1 MNRLIFIALIVAM
14 FLGVGVGALV
24 YGDTATR
31 LRSAEERI
39 AAMDTNRDGQASR
52 EEFGVTQA
60 PNAKKEDVDKA
71 FRVLDKNNNGLAT
84 VAEVEKVPTKQQ
96 SDIASYFKILSDIF
110 LRLIKM
116 IVAPLVLSTL
126 TVGIAHLGSGG
137 AVGRIGGRT
146 MAWFITAS
154 LTSLALGLL
163 MVNLLKP
170 GVNFPITLETAVAD
184 ASTVS
189 TGTFSLQEFITHV
202 FPTSIADAM
211 VRNEVLQIVV
221 VSLFLGV
228 ALQALGTK
236 TTRVT
241 ELLEQ
246 IAFLMLKVTGYVMA
260 MAPLAVFGAIANT
273 VALQGLGVIADYGRL
288 VGSFF
293 LALFIL
299 WGLLIAAGFVVLG
312 PKVFRLIWSV
322 RAPGLLAFATASSE
336 AAYPR
341 LLEQLE
347 RFGIANRVVSFVLPL
362 GYSFN
367 LDGSMMYC
375 TFAVMFIAQALGI
388 PLDLGQ
394 QVGMLLLLMVT
405 SKGIAGVPR
414 ASLVVISATLP
425 MFGMPVE
432 AIALVLAVDA
442 FMDMGRTATNVIGN
456 SIACAVIAKWEGL
469 LADPKRDTPAVESVL
484 GARESGAVAA
494 SNS

>member
-1 MNRLIFIALIVAM
+1 MQRLIFIGLIIAM
-14 FLGVGVGALV
+14 VLGVGVGAFI
-24 YGDTATR
+24 YGDPAAR
-31 LRSAEERI
+31 LAAAKAQI
-39 AAMDTNRDGQASR
+39 ASMDSGGDGQISR
-52 EEFGVTQA
+52 EEFAATRPDLKAEGI
-60 PNAKKEDVDKA
+60 DKA
-71 FRVLDKNNNGLAT
+71 FRALDRNNNGAATLA
-84 VAEVEKVPTKQQ
+84 EIEKAPTPQQ
-96 SDIASYFKILSDIF
+96 SDLASYFKILSDIF

-116 IVAPLVLSTL
+116 IVAPLVLTTL
-126 TVGIAHLGSGG
+126 TVGIAHLGGGG

-154 LTSLALGLL
+154 VISLGLGLL
-163 MVNLLKP
+163 MVNIFQP
-170 GVNFPITLETAVAD
+170 GVNFPVTLESAVAD
-184 ASTVS
+184 VSTVS

-211 VRNEVLQIVV
+211 ARNEILQIVV

-228 ALQALGTK
+228 ALQSLGAK
-236 TTRVT
+236 TARVT

-260 MAPLAVFGAIANT
+260 TAPFAVFGAIAYT
-273 VALQGLGVIADYGRL
+273 VSLQGLEVIADYSRL
-288 VGSFF
+288 VGAFF
-293 LALFIL
+293 LALLVL
-299 WGLLIAAGFVVLG
+299 WAVLLTAGLVTLG
-312 PKVFRLIWSV
+312 PRVFRLLWDV
-322 RAPGLLAFATASSE
+322 RAPGLIAFATASSE

-347 RFGIANRVVSFVLPL
+347 RHGIANRVVSFVLPL

-375 TFAVMFIAQALGI
+375 TFAVMFIAQAMGI
-388 PLDLGQ
+388 HIPIDQ

-425 MFGMPVE
+425 AMGMKSE
-432 AIALVLAVDA
+432 WIALVLAVDA

-456 SIACAVIAKWEGL
+456 SIASAVIAKWEGL
-469 LADPKRDTPAVESVL
+469 LSDPKSDRPVVDSVL
-484 GARESGAVAA
+484 RSGETGSESEAKT
-494 SNS
+494 